1 MASDAHQVITFSSQT
16 IYLSELAIS
25 VFFDL

>member
-1 MASDAHQVITFSSQT
+1 MASDAHQIITFSSQT